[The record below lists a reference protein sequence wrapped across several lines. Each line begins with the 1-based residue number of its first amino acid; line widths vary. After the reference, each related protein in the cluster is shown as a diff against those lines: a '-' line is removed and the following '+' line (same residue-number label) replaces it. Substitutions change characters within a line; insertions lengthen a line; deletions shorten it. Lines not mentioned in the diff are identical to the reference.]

1 VLRAGT
7 RVRTKPFDVFALGSG
22 GDHPRIAVIVPLYGH
37 TAVARN
43 RVRRRLREALRTG
56 WLRATHAQ
64 GRGVDLV
71 VRAKPAAYEASYG
84 SLRAALDRALESACE
99 P

>member
-1 VLRAGT
+1 
-7 RVRTKPFDVFALGSG
+7 VFAIQSG
-22 GDHPRIAVIVPLYGH
+22 HGRPRVAVIVPLCGH

-56 WLRATHAQ
+56 WLAAAHAT
-64 GRGVDLV
+64 GLGVDLV

-84 SLRAALDRALESACE
+84 SLCTALERALESVCDR
-99 P
+99 